1 MTTKIIAGKVTVD
14 PANHDVEII
23 VAEAGM
29 VHMVKLKPGDS
40 PFSGYVYGSKTI
52 TVREKPK
59 E

>member
-1 MTTKIIAGKVTVD
+1 MTTKVTVD
-14 PANHDVEII
+14 PANHDVEVI

-40 PFSGYVYGSKTI
+40 PFSDYVYGNKTI
-52 TVREKPK
+52 TIREKPK